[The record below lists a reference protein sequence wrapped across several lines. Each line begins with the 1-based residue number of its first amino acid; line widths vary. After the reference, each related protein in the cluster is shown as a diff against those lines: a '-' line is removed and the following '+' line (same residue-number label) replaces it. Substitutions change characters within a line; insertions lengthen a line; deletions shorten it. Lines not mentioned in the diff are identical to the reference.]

1 MKTKYFL
8 ISNNDFSCYWS
19 SDNLKDIIIRYYKE
33 LSYKNR
39 NNYDYKFND
48 FSIYRISYDPKII
61 EIDYGMDWYLYFLDK
76 ENDIL
81 IDCDQLE
88 SYWIKQK
95 EIKYDFLFH
104 KNKHNG

>member
-8 ISNNDFSCYWS
+8 ISNNDFTCYWS
-19 SDNLKDIIIRYYKE
+19 SDILKDIIKRYYKE

-48 FSIYRISYDPKII
+48 FSIYRISYNPKRI
-61 EIDYGMDWYLYFLDK
+61 EIDYGMDWYLYFLDL

-81 IDCDQLE
+81 IDWDNYDK
-88 SYWIKQK
+88 YWIKQK
-95 EIKYDFLFH
+95 EIKKDFLYH
-104 KNKHNG
+104 NNK

>member
-8 ISNNDFSCYWS
+8 ISNNDFTCYWS
-19 SDNLKDIIIRYYKE
+19 SDNLNDIIKRYYKE

-48 FSIYRISYDPKII
+48 FSIYRISYNPKRI
-61 EIDYGMDWYLYFLDK
+61 EIDYWMDWYLYFLDL

-95 EIKYDFLFH
+95 EIKKDFLYS
-104 KNKHNG
+104 KNR

>member
-19 SDNLKDIIIRYYKE
+19 SDILKDIIIRYYKE

-48 FSIYRISYDPKII
+48 FSIYRISYDPKRI

-76 ENDIL
+76 ENDQL
-81 IDCDQLE
+81 IDCDLLE

-95 EIKYDFLFH
+95 EIKKDFLFH
-104 KNKHNG
+104 KNK